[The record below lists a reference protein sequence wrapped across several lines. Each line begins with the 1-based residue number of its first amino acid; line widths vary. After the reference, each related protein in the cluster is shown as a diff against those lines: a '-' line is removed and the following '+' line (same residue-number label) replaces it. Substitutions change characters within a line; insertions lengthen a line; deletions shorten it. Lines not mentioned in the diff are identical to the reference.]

1 VTHQRVKDGF
11 GFVGGQRSQSWP
23 FMTTS
28 MFNSPIKCSLFTL
41 NVVFLL
47 FFFLIFIMHSSIAL
61 RKMLV
66 RPSVDLPQPGMIAV
80 NAPEAPSARRTP
92 RAVARPI
99 EKAPANGRKP
109 ERSSR

>member
-1 VTHQRVKDGF
+1 LEREKLAAAHPGRKCEGRNKMQTVTHQRVKDGF

-47 FFFLIFIMHSSIAL
+47 FFFDFYYAFFDRIA
-61 RKMLV
+61 K
-66 RPSVDLPQPGMIAV
+66 D
-80 NAPEAPSARRTP
+80 AR
-92 RAVARPI
+92 AAI
-99 EKAPANGRKP
+99 
-109 ERSSR
+109 S